1 MPFSRQPKLLLWHA
15 NHSSPLNGKTNNYFD
30 DGKAVED
37 AVWCSFQLDLF
48 LFYCLVG
55 ASNKTWSL
63 GERYEDQ
70 DLGTNLSFF
79 SSYKGK
85 ISWQQLWKKKICA
98 LMYSVA

>member
-1 MPFSRQPKLLLWHA
+1 
-15 NHSSPLNGKTNNYFD
+15 
-30 DGKAVED
+30 
-37 AVWCSFQLDLF
+37 
-48 LFYCLVG
+48 VG

-85 ISWQQLWKKKICA
+85 ISWQQLWKKKTRA